1 MYKKITHTIVE
12 EHFAHP
18 MGVGIAANV
27 KTGRPLGR
35 SQLAEIMSTA
45 QLKSFV
51 DNYFIET
58 EDKLVELCNA
68 TFDENLD
75 FQAAIANA
83 MDYEALG
90 DMLGKYYDVELK
102 ERFNQNTG
110 IAIMQLLY
118 YWRNAIRKF
127 DNKETVARIKQ
138 QSWAMGIVM
147 SQYNN
152 FWDRDILRTHLDD
165 FFGEFIN
172 LGNAKL
178 AKNKATETAT
188 LDKIA
193 AAGSKLSN
201 YLANGLLQNHPELFT
216 A

>member
-18 MGVGIAANV
+18 IGVDIAANV
-27 KTGRPLGR
+27 KTGRPMGR
-35 SQLAEIMSTA
+35 PQLAEIMSTA

-90 DMLGKYYDVELK
+90 DMLGKYYDIEFK
-102 ERFNQNTG
+102 ERFNQNCG
-110 IAIMQLLY
+110 IAIMQLMY

-127 DNKETVARIKQ
+127 DNKDTVVRLKA
-138 QSWAMGIVM
+138 QSWAMGIILN
-147 SQYNN
+147 QYNN
-152 FWDRDILRTHLDD
+152 YWDRDIVRIAFDE

-178 AKNKATETAT
+178 AKNKSAETAA

-193 AAGSKLSN
+193 AAGSKISN
-201 YLANGLLQNHPELFT
+201 YVSNGLLQNHPELFT